1 MRPHRGEWTGQS
13 LPVLTVRTQE
23 AAQVLQQPGI
33 PTVRSQRPQEG
44 SEQNPDALEGVVSGV
59 NRV

>member
-44 SEQNPDALEGVVSGV
+44 SEQNPDAL
-59 NRV
+59 